1 MERKI
6 RKDTKIMW
14 VLKSLLVSYAVTGLL
29 LALLAAALYKLEL
42 NEGSVTAAVIAV
54 YVISTL
60 TGGIVIGKLAK
71 TRRFLWGIG
80 LGMCYFA
87 LLLLITFGVY
97 HTLNGDG
104 IHLTTSF
111 ILCTCGGMIGAM
123 IS

>member
-6 RKDTKIMW
+6 RKDTKMMW
-14 VLKSLLVSYAVTGLL
+14 VLKALLVSYIVTGVL

-42 NEGSVTAAVIAV
+42 NEGSVTAAVSAI
-54 YVISTL
+54 YILSTMA
-60 TGGIVIGKLAK
+60 GGIVIGKLAK
-71 TRRFLWGIG
+71 MRRFVWGIG
-80 LGMCYFA
+80 LGICYFA

-104 IHLTTSF
+104 VHLVTAFT
-111 ILCTCGGMIGAM
+111 LCAGGGMVGAM